1 MTSGP
6 FNAEQGALLYPPTL
20 LNNKHLHGV
29 QKVPRFALF
38 AALSVLL
45 VSISR
50 VPLRLLGLG
59 HRAREQSVTRE
70 RKPAAVRSSAGR
82 TNKNMLCWQN
92 IYHVTPIHVDCIVAA
107 SLKVG
112 LSLVAHPLLFLES
125 VYIASSASALDCCSE
140 PEVRMF

>member
-1 MTSGP
+1 MEKKARKICEAEMTSGP

-29 QKVPRFALF
+29 QKVLRFALL

-59 HRAREQSVTRE
+59 HRTSEQSVTRK

-82 TNKNMLCWQN
+82 TNKNLLCWQ
-92 IYHVTPIHVDCIVAA
+92 IFTT
-107 SLKVG
+107 
-112 LSLVAHPLLFLES
+112 
-125 VYIASSASALDCCSE
+125 
-140 PEVRMF
+140 